1 MAREQRI
8 YYPGAIYHVITRGN
22 NKEYI
27 FSKTE
32 EKSDYIDII
41 RRYKEKY
48 GFNLYAYCIMDNHAH
63 LLIEVG
69 SFPLNKIMQ
78 GIQQVFT
85 QRYNKRYERTGHVFE
100 QRYKSKLCN
109 NDQYLLQLIRY
120 IHQNPLHANILEGLS
135 YKWSSHK
142 EYIGAIDLTD
152 VEFPLKMFA
161 KNKKDAISLYRDFVN
176 VICEDNLDVLKHEK
190 EYENKDEIEYEK
202 EYENKDIESKLEKEN
217 CLVVE
222 KRKLYMSKDI
232 VDAIIKVSGCRLEEI
247 YGVAK
252 NRQISDLRK
261 TIIMMLKNHTNLNNG
276 QIANIMG
283 VGLST
288 VSNIINNR
296 FKESEYFIEIKAQA
310 EAELLNVKCE
320 A

>member
-1 MAREQRI
+1 MARKQRI

-41 RRYKEKY
+41 RRYKKKY
-48 GFNLYAYCIMDNHAH
+48 EFKLYSYCIMDNHAH

-78 GIQQVFT
+78 GIQLVYT
-85 QRYNKRYERTGHVFE
+85 QRYNRKYERTGHVFE

-120 IHQNPLHANILEGLS
+120 IHQNPLHANIGEGLS

-142 EYIGAIDLTD
+142 EYMGAIDVAD
-152 VEFPLKMFA
+152 VDFPLQMFSE
-161 KNKKDAISLYRDFVN
+161 NKKNTISQYLDFIN
-176 VICEDNLDVLKHEK
+176 VINEDTLDIL
-190 EYENKDEIEYEK
+190 EN
-202 EYENKDIESKLEKEN
+202 ENDNENEDIDSKQEKEN
-217 CLVVE
+217 SFVVE
-222 KRKLYMSKDI
+222 KRKIYMPKDI
-232 VDAIIKVSGCRLEEI
+232 FDAITKISEYRLEEI
-247 YGVAK
+247 YGTAK
-252 NRQISDLRK
+252 KRQISDLRK
-261 TIIMMLKNHTNLNNG
+261 IITMMLKNHTKLNNG
-276 QIANIMG
+276 QIADIMG
-283 VGLST
+283 IGLST

-296 FKESEYFIEIKAQA
+296 FIESQYFREIKARA
-310 EAELLNVKCE
+310 ETELLNVKCE